1 MIKNSVVKK
10 TDYAE
15 VIYLCQVCKNPLP
28 TEVVLAGP
36 AVCGAC
42 LRKAAQKENRKPK
55 LVLLVYDLE
64 LVKIFN
70 D

>member
-1 MIKNSVVKK
+1 MIKNKMLKK
-10 TDYAE
+10 IDYAE
-15 VIYLCQVCKNPLP
+15 IIYLCQVCKNPLP

-42 LRKAAQKENRKPK
+42 LRKAAEKENRKPK

-64 LVKIFN
+64 LVKIFK

>member
-1 MIKNSVVKK
+1 MIKNKMLDK
-10 TDYAE
+10 LNCAE
-15 VIYLCQVCKNPLP
+15 IIYLCQICKKPLP

-42 LRKAAQKENRKPK
+42 LRKAAEKENRKPK

-64 LVKIFN
+64 LVKIFK

>member
-1 MIKNSVVKK
+1 MIKNRIVKK

-15 VIYLCQVCKNPLP
+15 VIYLCQVCKSPLP

-36 AVCGAC
+36 AMCGTC
-42 LRKAAQKENRKPK
+42 LRKAVEKENRKPK

-64 LVKIFN
+64 LVKIFK